1 MNPTARI
8 NPAKI
13 FLIMK
18 NHLANSDSLVRL
30 GASACQESFR
40 DLARI
45 VLRAACIHSLFSAA
59 EAESVLLAAELESES
74 DSADAD
80 SESAFDSEAVD
91 FESLIDFETVDSDS
105 AIDSETVDFESLIDS
120 ADGDSDSAFDFESS
134 VLRLGTLIFSETCDF
149 A

>member
-1 MNPTARI
+1 MALSAENDSPAINNPARI

-18 NHLANSDSLVRL
+18 DHLANSDSLVRP
-30 GASACQESFR
+30 GASACQESCR
-40 DLARI
+40 GPVRI

-74 DSADAD
+74 DFADAD
-80 SESAFDSEAVD
+80 FDSLIHFADVDSESPFDSGTA
-91 FESLIDFETVDSDS
+91 DS
-105 AIDSETVDFESLIDS
+105 ESLIDS
-120 ADGDSDSAFDFESS
+120 AGGGSDSASESGS
-134 VLRLGTLIFSETCDF
+134 LVLRLGTLIFSETFYF

>member
-1 MNPTARI
+1 MALSAENDSPAMNNPARI

-18 NHLANSDSLVRL
+18 NHLANSDSLVRPA
-30 GASACQESFR
+30 ASACQESCR

-74 DSADAD
+74 DFADAD
-80 SESAFDSEAVD
+80 SESAFDSVDVDFDSAFDSEAVD
-91 FESLIDFETVDSDS
+91 SESPF
-105 AIDSETVDFESLIDS
+105 DS
-120 ADGDSDSAFDFESS
+120 ADGDSDSASESGS
-134 VLRLGTLIFSETCDF
+134 LVLRLGTLFFSETCDF